1 MTARSTQVIIVGAG
15 ATGLA
20 LGGELALAGVP
31 CQIIERRA
39 ARTGDSRANCLHAR
53 SMETLALRGQ
63 AAAYTDIGLPIR
75 TLPLGLEGAGV
86 DLRRLDSDFP
96 YVLNI
101 REDQVENLLAAWATG
116 LGAEVVWSTAVLGVE
131 QDEEEVRV
139 TVAGPNGRRVERA
152 AYVVGCDGARS
163 TVREAVGVAF
173 PRIGTRTRT
182 GIGTDAATGDPGDAG
197 DRAPGAIP
205 GAIPG
210 AVPGSVVVA
219 DVRLAGLPGDAAYGG
234 LTDDGMAFAFPF
246 VDGTCRVVLHDYGR
260 TPAVRPSDEPVT
272 LEEVRAGLVRRTG
285 RTDLVPRDLGWS
297 ARFSGENRQAPAYR
311 TGRVFLAG
319 RAALAHVPVGAQEL
333 DSGLADA
340 VNLGWKLAATLK
352 GWAPARLLDSYHDER
367 HPAGRDALART
378 ARQLRL
384 NAARTARHRLL
395 RWLAYRVVVPLPPVQ
410 SRLAGAYSGA
420 AAAYPPGGRRA
431 HPLAGTRL
439 PRGTLTLPGGSRT
452 RLYDLFAD
460 GRFVLLDHDFHA
472 ERYGGL
478 PPHVRTVPYLSCD
491 RRRWPAAVLVRPDG
505 YIAWAHDETDAA
517 LRAPM
522 VHQAVQAWCSP
533 VTSRTA

>member
-1 MTARSTQVIIVGAG
+1 MTARSAQVIIVGAG

-20 LGGELALAGVP
+20 LAGELALAGVA
-31 CQIIERRA
+31 CQVIERRA

-53 SMETLALRGQ
+53 SMETLDLRGQ

-75 TLPLGLEGAGV
+75 TLPLGLEGSGV

-101 REDQVENLLAAWATG
+101 REHQVEELLEAWATG

-139 TVAGPNGRRVERA
+139 TVAGPSGRRVERSA
-152 AYVVGCDGARS
+152 FVVGCDGAGS
-163 TVREAVGVAF
+163 TVREAVGMAF
-173 PRIGTRTRT
+173 AGA
-182 GIGTDAATGDPGDAG
+182 GAATGAADEGADRGVGGDL
-197 DRAPGAIP
+197 
-205 GAIPG
+205 
-210 AVPGSVVVA
+210 GSVVVA
-219 DVRLAGLPGDAAYGG
+219 DVRLAGLSADEAFGG
-234 LTDDGMAFAFPF
+234 LTDDGMAFVFPF
-246 VDGTCRVVLHDYGR
+246 GDDTCRVVLHDYGR
-260 TPAVRPSDEPVT
+260 PPAGPSAEPIT
-272 LEEVRAGLVRRTG
+272 LEEVRAGLARCAG

-297 ARFSGENRQAPAYR
+297 ARLSGESRQAPAYR

-352 GWAPARLLDSYHDER
+352 GWAPDRLLDSYHDER

-378 ARQLRL
+378 ARLLRL
-384 NAARTARHRLL
+384 NAARTTRHRLL
-395 RWLAYRVVVPLPPVQ
+395 RWLAHRVVVPLPPVQ
-410 SRLAGAYSGA
+410 SRLAGAYSGV
-420 AAAYPPGGRRA
+420 AAAYPASGQRA

-460 GRFVLLDHDFHA
+460 GRFVLLDHDIHA

-478 PPHVRTVPYLSCD
+478 PRHVRTVPYLSCD
-491 RRRWPAAVLVRPDG
+491 RRRWPAAVLIRPDG
-505 YIAWAHDETDAA
+505 YIAWAYDETDAA

-533 VTSRTA
+533 VISWTG